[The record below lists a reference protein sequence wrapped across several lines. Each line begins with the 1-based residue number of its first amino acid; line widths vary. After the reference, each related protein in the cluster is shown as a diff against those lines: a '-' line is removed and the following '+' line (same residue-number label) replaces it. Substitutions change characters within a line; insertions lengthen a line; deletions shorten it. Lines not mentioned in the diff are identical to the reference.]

1 MLEKIINFSGKSNL
15 PRSRRLMIDVFKQFQ
30 TFQKDNVILSFR
42 GEVSFEL
49 VKAMLDNVETRLDAI
64 EPVLKTRKKVFNVLV
79 EAYQNLCHHI
89 ETGKDLAAI
98 DQGKMAIMSLSFNN
112 KAYQVSTGNFIMNH
126 AIPKLEQ
133 WLNEINAK
141 DEKSLRDLY
150 KEVLNNETFSK
161 KGGGGL
167 GFIDISRKSGSKME
181 FKFHKINKEYS
192 FFEFNIKIPKE
203 N

>member
-1 MLEKIINFSGKSNL
+1 
-15 PRSRRLMIDVFKQFQ
+15 MIDVFKQFQ

-42 GEVSFEL
+42 GEVSFDL
-49 VKAMLDNVETRLDAI
+49 VKAMLDNVELRLDVI
-64 EPVLKTRKKVFNVLV
+64 EPKLKTRKKVFNVLV

-89 ETGKDLAAI
+89 ETGTELALI
-98 DQGKMAIMSLSFNN
+98 DQGKMAMMLLNYDKNCYNI
-112 KAYQVSTGNFIMNH
+112 VTGNYIMNH
-126 AIPKLEQ
+126 AIPKLEN
-133 WLNEINAK
+133 WLNTINSQ

-181 FKFHKINKEYS
+181 FKFHKISKDYS
-192 FFEFNIKIPKE
+192 FFEFKIKVPKE